1 MENLSESFIY
11 LHMRDVPFCVI
22 FVLMK
27 RMTGRNTKKFFVSKV
42 IFNLPAR
49 LYKSCILAVKLNLL
63 PLYSFRSRFL
73 SQGILLG
80 FKYENIKTTH

>member
-11 LHMRDVPFCVI
+11 LHMRDVSFCVI

-27 RMTGRNTKKFFVSKV
+27 RMTGRNTKNFFVSKV

-49 LYKSCILAVKLNLL
+49 LYKSCILAVKLNFL
-63 PLYSFRSRFL
+63 PC
-73 SQGILLG
+73 ILFALG
-80 FKYENIKTTH
+80 FYHREFCSVSNMKI